1 MAGNLFYSIKSGSGA
16 DDRWPDPFCDMASL
30 AMPKTIQEALY
41 WSEYIVQANGPYRAA
56 LARVVS
62 YFITDVEVVAKNAGA
77 RDKRLS
83 REEKQKYLDFLN
95 DTLGIQAAL
104 RTAALDLMTYGN
116 SFLSLLVPFRR
127 YLSCPSCGQEMP
139 LGKVYN
145 TPEMAFEW
153 KNFEFHAKC
162 PNCDHQGKWK
172 HVDRRSGESGQIKLK
187 RWSPHEIDIV
197 WDPYTEDT
205 AYVWKIPED
214 YCRQLRSSKVPLH
227 VLERASWEIVEAVKN
242 RQHLLFDPD
251 VIYHMKEQPL
261 AGVRSRGW
269 GISRVLS
276 NFRQA
281 WYVQVLQRYNEAIA
295 LDYIIP
301 FRVITPE
308 SRAGQGGEVND
319 PVMSMNLG
327 TFKNRVNA
335 MLRQRR
341 QDPARWNVLPVPITY
356 QSLGGEATQLM
367 PKDIIEL
374 GQSALFDAAD
384 VPTDLYRGT
393 LSGPTAP
400 AALRLFEAMWAHLIY
415 SLNKLLEH
423 IVTRVAQ
430 LMSWE
435 PAGCRLQRVTHADDL
450 NRQMAQLQL
459 MMGGKLSA
467 TTGLASVG
475 ADFVEEERR
484 KIEEQ
489 RLVAELTADAQEE
502 MEAEAIMDE
511 VAMPQDPAMAG
522 APPSAPPGA
531 PPAAAPPAPG
541 APAAPPMGPMGQPM
555 GPGGAGMA
563 FAAGQPLIPNK
574 PTTPDEMMSVA
585 NTLAQQAMGMPEAQ
599 KDSFLIQLK
608 KEDPT
613 IHALVSSQIEEIRR
627 QAKNE
632 GGQMVLDQQF
642 PKQARIQSPQGRRE
656 LLQAMFA
663 LVRG

>member
-1 MAGNLFYSIKSGSGA
+1 
-16 DDRWPDPFCDMASL
+16 
-30 AMPKTIQEALY
+30 
-41 WSEYIVQANGPYRAA
+41 
-56 LARVVS
+56 
-62 YFITDVEVVAKNAGA
+62 
-77 RDKRLS
+77 
-83 REEKQKYLDFLN
+83 
-95 DTLGIQAAL
+95 
-104 RTAALDLMTYGN
+104 
-116 SFLSLLVPFRR
+116 
-127 YLSCPSCGQEMP
+127 
-139 LGKVYN
+139 
-145 TPEMAFEW
+145 
-153 KNFEFHAKC
+153 
-162 PNCDHQGKWK
+162 
-172 HVDRRSGESGQIKLK
+172 
-187 RWSPHEIDIV
+187 
-197 WDPYTEDT
+197 
-205 AYVWKIPED
+205 
-214 YCRQLRSSKVPLH
+214 
-227 VLERASWEIVEAVKN
+227 LERASWEIVEAVKN

-251 VIYHMKEQPL
+251 VIYHMKEPPL

-367 PKDIIEL
+367 PKDLIEL
-374 GQSALFDAAD
+374 GQSALFDAVD
-384 VPTDLYRGT
+384 VPTDLYRCT

-415 SLNKLLEH
+415 SLNKWLEH
-423 IVTRVAQ
+423 IVTRLSQ

-435 PAGCRLQRVTHADDL
+435 PAGCHLHRVTHADDL

-489 RLVAELTADAQEE
+489 RLVAELTADAQKE

-522 APPSAPPGA
+522 VAPPMPGA
-531 PPAAAPPAPG
+531 PPAAPGAPPASPG
-541 APAAPPMGPMGQPM
+541 APPAAPGAQAAAPMGPMGQPM

-585 NTLAQQAMGMPEAQ
+585 NTLAQQAMGMQEAQ

-613 IHALVSSQIEEIRR
+613 IHALVTSQIEEIRR

-642 PKQARIQSPQGRRE
+642 PKQASMQTQQGRRE

-663 LVRG
+663 LVRS